1 MYMDVCVVDIE
12 NFGVYFVNVEKL
24 LVLRVEILKEFY
36 LLFYI
41 VLNYL
46 KFYNE

>member
-1 MYMDVCVVDIE
+1 MDVCVVDIE

-24 LVLRVEILKEFY
+24 LVLWVEILKEFY